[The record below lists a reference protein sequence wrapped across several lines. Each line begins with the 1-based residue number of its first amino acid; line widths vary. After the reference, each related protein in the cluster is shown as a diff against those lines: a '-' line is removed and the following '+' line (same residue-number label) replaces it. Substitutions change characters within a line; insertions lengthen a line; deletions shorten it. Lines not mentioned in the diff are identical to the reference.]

1 MLHGSNLIGNKISYE
16 GTETL
21 QSFSTVTGE
30 LLPEIFKKA
39 TESEALAAVAK
50 AKSAFAQ
57 YRKTTPEK
65 RALFLETI
73 ADEILALG
81 DELIERTILETGL
94 TQQRLTGER
103 GRTVGQLKLFASLLR
118 EGSWVDAVIDTAI
131 PDRTPLP
138 RADLR
143 KMNQPLGVVLVFSAS
158 NFPYA
163 FSTAGGDTASALAAG
178 CPVIVKA
185 HSSHLGTNEMI
196 AGAIQ
201 RAAAKCNMPDGVFSS
216 LIGEG
221 ETLGQMLAKHPEI
234 KAIGFTG
241 SFRGG
246 MALYKVA
253 VNERQAPIPV
263 YAEMSSINPV
273 IVLPGKISQDSDK
286 LATQLAGS
294 ITLGAGQFCT
304 NPGLIFIL
312 ESDNTNLFLEKLSS
326 LLKETPKATMLN
338 KSICN
343 SYRENV
349 QKLSQVKEVRT
360 LLMQNQEDESYSA
373 SAMLFEVDA
382 SYFISNS
389 ELQEEVFGPSSL
401 IVRCK
406 NVSELEEAIAS
417 MHGQLTGTIMA
428 TEKDL
433 EDFSDLIPV
442 LTERVGRIIYNG
454 VPTGVEVCH
463 AMVHGGPF
471 PATTDL
477 RSTSVGAD
485 AIKRFVRPVCYQDCP
500 QELLPHALK
509 DANPFNLMRKVNG
522 ELTREPVADY
532 KK

>member
-1 MLHGSNLIGNKISYE
+1 LYC
-16 GTETL
+16 
-21 QSFSTVTGE
+21 
-30 LLPEIFKKA
+30 
-39 TESEALAAVAK
+39 
-50 AKSAFAQ
+50 
-57 YRKTTPEK
+57 KTTPEE
-65 RALFLETI
+65 RAIFLETI

-118 EGSWVDAVIDTAI
+118 EGSWVDAVIDTAL

-143 KMNQPLGVVLVFSAS
+143 KINQPLGVVLVFAAS

-201 RAAAKCNMPDGVFSS
+201 RAALKCKMPDGVFSS

-221 ETLGQMLAKHPEI
+221 EKLGQMLAKHPDI

-241 SFRGG
+241 SFRAG
-246 MALYKVA
+246 MALYKVS

-273 IVLPGKISQDSDK
+273 IVLPGKITQDGDK

-312 ESDNTNLFLEKLSS
+312 ENDATNLFLDKLSS
-326 LLKETPKATMLN
+326 LLKDTPKATMLN
-338 KSICN
+338 KSICK

-349 QKLSQVKEVRT
+349 QKFADIQEVRP
-360 LLMQNQEDESYSA
+360 LVKPPEEDETYSA
-373 SAMLFEVDA
+373 SAMLFEVDS
-382 SYFISNS
+382 SYFISHP

-401 IVRCK
+401 VVRCK
-406 NVSELEEAIAS
+406 NASELEQAIAS
-417 MHGQLTGTIMA
+417 MHGQLTGTLMA

-433 EDFSDLIPV
+433 SEFSDLIPI

-500 QELLPHALK
+500 QELLPDALK
-509 DANPFNLMRKVNG
+509 NDNPLGIMRKVNG
-522 ELTREPVADY
+522 ELTREPV
-532 KK
+532 